1 MFKQLNKVFKSI
13 ALYLSISIFLMQVE
27 EKMAYDSK
35 KIFYYGATGVIAAVM
50 LIALVSSTP
59 TILQYINPQKTG
71 TLLIKLTDAPV
82 NLEELWVNITK
93 LEAHSKEEGWTDLYF
108 TEDQE
113 TKSPREWVWVDILTL
128 ENVTMD
134 LSITEVPPGNYTKL
148 RMYVNKASANFTGP
162 EDFTGPEEELIPLTV
177 PSGNIDIIIHFEME
191 IGKTTELLVDMQA
204 DWVAINQQHKLRPVL
219 KATVL

>member
-1 MFKQLNKVFKSI
+1 MEIDEGK
-13 ALYLSISIFLMQVE
+13 A
-27 EKMAYDSK
+27 MAYDSK
-35 KIFYYGATGVIAAVM
+35 KIFYYGTTGVIAAVM

-82 NLEELWVNITK
+82 NLEELWVNITQ
-93 LEAHSKEEGWTDLYF
+93 LEAHSKEEGWIDLSF
-108 TEDQE
+108 TKNP
-113 TKSPREWVWVDILTL
+113 TGTPREGVWVDILTL

-162 EDFTGPEEELIPLTV
+162 EEELTPLTV
-177 PSGNIDIIIHFEME
+177 PPGKIEIIIHFEIE
-191 IGKTTELLVDMQA
+191 IGKTTDLLVDMQA

>member
-1 MFKQLNKVFKSI
+1 
-13 ALYLSISIFLMQVE
+13 VE
-27 EKMAYDSK
+27 IDEGKAMAYDSK
-35 KIFYYGATGVIAAVM
+35 KIFYYGTTGVIAAVM

-93 LEAHSKEEGWTDLYF
+93 LEAHSKEEGWIDLSF
-108 TEDQE
+108 TEKPD
-113 TKSPREWVWVDILTL
+113 TGTPREGVWVDILTL

-162 EDFTGPEEELIPLTV
+162 EEELTPLTV
-177 PSGNIDIIIHFEME
+177 PPGEIDIIMHFEIE

-204 DWVAINQQHKLRPVL
+204 DWVAINQKHKLRPVL

>member
-1 MFKQLNKVFKSI
+1 
-13 ALYLSISIFLMQVE
+13 
-27 EKMAYDSK
+27 MAYDSK
-35 KIFYYGATGVIAAVM
+35 KIFYYGTTGVITAVL

-59 TILQYINPQKTG
+59 MILNYINPQKTG

-82 NLEELWVNITK
+82 DLEELWVNITK
-93 LEAHSKEEGWTDLYF
+93 LEAHSKEEGWIDLSF
-108 TEDQE
+108 TEEQATE
-113 TKSPREWVWVDILTL
+113 SPREWVWVDILTL

-162 EDFTGPEEELIPLTV
+162 EEELTPLTV
-177 PSGNIDIIIHFEME
+177 PPQKIDIIIHFEIE
-191 IGKTTELLVDMQA
+191 IGKTTDLLVDMQA
-204 DWVAINQQHKLRPVL
+204 DWVAINQKHKLRPVL